1 MNVQNSVT
9 TTVTTTNGT
18 FEVKLD
24 VDVDGNLC
32 EVSIY
37 NPLTG
42 FGGAVQYDIP
52 SNQFGIMVKGQNKL
66 AVDEN
71 GNVNDVG

>member
-9 TTVTTTNGT
+9 TTITTENGT
-18 FEVKLD
+18 FEARLD
-24 VDVDGNLC
+24 VDLDGNLC

-42 FGGAVQYDIP
+42 IGGTVQYDIP
-52 SNQFGIMVKGQNKL
+52 SNQFGIMVKNQNKL
-66 AVDEN
+66 QIDTN
-71 GNVNDVG
+71 GNVLDCG